1 MGRLLRFRDTHCAP
15 AWGRF
20 LSDLP
25 ASRIGSG
32 KWWISA
38 SGGLEWIGQTLTA
51 VAICNWQIQ
60 ISHWY
65 AHICSRSKLC
75 PPGILSLSLFA
86 CGWTQFSF
94 HVSLSDASLPRCYL
108 PNSLF
113 TSGVT
118 SSAKGSFDQTP
129 MGFSSGSSSLTF
141 LVLQVLFCFVFFFLF
156 VCFPLSFLGGSYW
169 DSLHSCSFC
178 SG

>member
-1 MGRLLRFRDTHCAP
+1 MDRANTNSCGHLQLTDTDFTLVCTHLLQ
-15 AWGRF
+15 
-20 LSDLP
+20 
-25 ASRIGSG
+25 I
-32 KWWISA
+32 
-38 SGGLEWIGQTLTA
+38 QTL
-51 VAICNWQIQ
+51 
-60 ISHWY
+60 SP
-65 AHICSRSKLC
+65 RD
-75 PPGILSLSLFA
+75 PLSLSLFA

-141 LVLQVLFCFVFFFLF
+141 LVLQVLFCFVVCLFFVVVV